1 MYTRKMMNKDKEHSA
16 LRKAMSKLDYAIPDY
31 VFDSDEGS
39 EISQRISD
47 VWNEIDKIE
56 IEISRKTNQNMYRF
70 VVYKNCKK
78 GWKIDEI
85 FEDEDEAIQYV
96 DEYKEEFKLDD
107 TSIKYVHEEC
117 TEDEFKKYKEKDDE

>member
-1 MYTRKMMNKDKEHSA
+1 MPSIIFYHDDVKD
-16 LRKAMSKLDYAIPDY
+16 
-31 VFDSDEGS
+31 
-39 EISQRISD
+39 
-47 VWNEIDKIE
+47 
-56 IEISRKTNQNMYRF
+56 MYRF
-70 VVYKNCKK
+70 VVYKNCEK

-117 TEDEFKKYKEKDDE
+117 TR